1 MLPSAT
7 LSGKARMMFV
17 GTLAAILLFSTF
29 QTKAQTPEAEKNFQ
43 ACKVC
48 HNITGPKLIGPTL
61 SGILERRDKAW
72 IYKFVRNSTEVIQ
85 SGDAYAVKLFND
97 NNKIPMPPHDLTD
110 AQIDDILA
118 YINNGGKVAAEYA
131 NAKPAEAAAPVV
143 SDNEEMSDAAAT
155 QKLFEMKRDANR
167 SFGTTFYITL
177 AILLIVLIDL
187 FGTKIIKAKFVHT
200 TVILISLFIIGE
212 IIYKE
217 ASSLGR
223 QQYYQPDQP
232 IWFSH
237 KVHAGQNKI
246 DCLYCHSN
254 AEQSRYAGIPATNVC
269 LNCHNQVRQGKITGT
284 VEIEKIYNAV
294 QTGKPVEWIKVHNLP
309 DHVYFSH
316 AQHVNAGKLDCAKCH
331 GDLTAIDQVMQV
343 NDLSM
348 GWCIDCH
355 RKTEVQFADNAFF
368 QTYKDMHEKFKS
380 GEIKKV
386 TAEML
391 GGTDCMKCHY

>member
-1 MLPSAT
+1 MMIPIVT
-7 LSGKARMMFV
+7 LSGNFKSLIACSIIAFFV
-17 GTLAAILLFSTF
+17 LSGV

-48 HNITGPKLIGPTL
+48 HNISGPKLIGPSL

-72 IYKFVRNSTEVIQ
+72 IYKFVRNSTEVVQ
-85 SGDAYAVKLFND
+85 SGDAYAVKIFEE
-97 NNKIPMPPHDLTD
+97 NNKIPMPPHNLTD

-118 YINNGGKVAAEYA
+118 FINNGGKVAAEYIVA
-131 NAKPAEAAAPVV
+131 VPENEAEKL
-143 SDNEEMSDAAAT
+143 EKEMVAERELLAEKQAD
-155 QKLFEMKRDANR
+155 MKRDANR

-200 TVILISLFIIGE
+200 TVILISLFVIGE
-212 IIYKE
+212 IMYKE
-217 ASSLGR
+217 AAALGR

-237 KVHAGQNKI
+237 KVHADQNKI
-246 DCLYCHSN
+246 DCLYCHST
-254 AEQSRYAGIPATNVC
+254 AEESKYAGVPPTNVC
-269 LNCHNQVRQGKITGT
+269 LNCHSVVRQGKITGT
-284 VEIEKIYNAV
+284 TEIAKIYQAIE
-294 QTGKPVEWIKVHNLP
+294 TGKPVEWIKVHNLP
-309 DHVYFSH
+309 DHVFFSH
-316 AQHVNAGKLDCAKCH
+316 AQHVKAGKLACAQCH
-331 GDLTAIDQVMQV
+331 GDVNTMNVVMQV

-355 RKTEVQFADNAFF
+355 RKTEVQFADNTFYQA
-368 QTYKDMHEKFKS
+368 YKELHEKVKS

-386 TAEML
+386 TADMV